1 MTRYLYFLVPVLGE
15 YLLQDNDGMN
25 IGGTGYKGRMRF
37 DVLKLFEKLIK
48 LCGKEFG
55 SGSDR
60 RNFAVD
66 ALKGNADPDF
76 TSNAHEH

>member
-1 MTRYLYFLVPVLGE
+1 MSRYLYFLVPVLGE
-15 YLLQDNDGMN
+15 YLLQDDSEMN

-55 SGSDR
+55 SGGQK
-60 RNFAVD
+60 RNA
-66 ALKGNADPDF
+66 AIESWKGQGDIDN
-76 TSNAHEH
+76 